1 MTLPTNCVECPL
13 IFQLATPIR
22 SVCEL
27 MICFIQKYLGSIA
40 WDVELDLFC
49 NLPNY
54 ANLLVQSFLFVIME
68 ILGLLLGY
76 NENWEYD

>member
-1 MTLPTNCVECPL
+1 
-13 IFQLATPIR
+13 
-22 SVCEL
+22 